1 MSSDLDSLSR
11 LLEPEKPRLA
21 DQAYAD
27 VRRHIVEGSL
37 PPGTRLVEH
46 KLTESLGVSRTPL
59 REALRRLEQDGL
71 IERQSGGGLRVTELT
86 IDDLQEIMGIRG
98 ALEGYCA
105 RLAGERITVEEL
117 DALDA
122 AHEDA
127 TAAIRAGDLAALV
140 AANTRFHDGIDAAS
154 RSPRCIAMINGIRDW
169 VLSYRSEVLVDEET
183 RLRSYDQHAEIIAA
197 LRSGEAAHVEQ
208 LVRDH
213 IAEIADRL
221 VAARQRVR

>member
-1 MSSDLDSLSR
+1 MPSDLESLSS

-27 VRRHIVEGSL
+27 IRRHIVEGTL

-71 IERQSGGGLRVTELT
+71 IERQGGGGLRVTELT
-86 IDDLQEIMGIRG
+86 LDDLKEIMGIRG

-105 RLAGERITVEEL
+105 RLAGERITAAEIE
-117 DALDA
+117 ALEA

-127 TAAIRAGDLAALV
+127 TAAIRDGDLAALV

-183 RLRSYDQHAEIIAA
+183 RRRSYEQHAEIIAA
-197 LRSGEAAHVEQ
+197 LRAGNGADVEQ

-213 IAEIADRL
+213 IAEVAERL
-221 VAARQRVR
+221 VATRQRAR

>member
-1 MSSDLDSLSR
+1 MWSDGGALSS

-21 DQAYAD
+21 DQAYTAI
-27 VRRHIVEGSL
+27 RRHIVEGTI

-71 IERQSGGGLRVTELT
+71 IERQTGGGLRVTELT
-86 IDDLQEIMGIRG
+86 IDDLTEIMGIRG

-105 RLAGERITVEEL
+105 RLAGERITPAEL
-117 DALDA
+117 EALQA

-127 TAAIRAGDLAALV
+127 KAAIDRDDLQALIG
-140 AANTRFHDGIDAAS
+140 ANTRFHDGIDAAS
-154 RSPRCIAMINGIRDW
+154 RSPRCIAMINDIRDW
-169 VLSYRSEVLVDEET
+169 VISYRSEVLVDKET
-183 RLRSYDQHAEIIAA
+183 RQRSYDQHTEIIAA
-197 LRSGEAAHVEQ
+197 LGSGDGGYVER

-213 IAEIADRL
+213 IAEVAERL
-221 VAARQRVR
+221 IEARQRAR

>member
-1 MSSDLDSLSR
+1 MWSDVGSLAN

-21 DQAYAD
+21 DQAYAAI
-27 VRRHIVEGSL
+27 RRHILDGTL

-71 IERQSGGGLRVTELT
+71 IERQAGGGLLVTELT
-86 IDDLQEIMGIRG
+86 IDDLKEIMGIRG

-105 RLAGERITVEEL
+105 RLAGERITAAEL
-117 DALDA
+117 DALQAAHDDA
-122 AHEDA
+122 AG
-127 TAAIRAGDLAALV
+127 AIQRDDLEALI

-154 RSPRCIAMINGIRDW
+154 RSPRCIGMINDIREW

-183 RLRSYDQHAEIIAA
+183 RRRSYDQHAEIIVA
-197 LRSGEAAHVEQ
+197 LRAGDGGHVEQ

-213 IAEIADRL
+213 IAEVAERL
-221 VAARQRVR
+221 VEARERAR